1 MKLRAYSLLA
11 LGLALFPALA
21 SCSPIIPHYFRAADV
36 SRAITPKQVE
46 SDLGKALSQ
55 GTLIFG
61 PLSRAFTNATER
73 WNTRSMP
80 ADIQVVIEVAQESD
94 VAKVVSMYLHI
105 SQDQF
110 PNFYCSR

>member
-1 MKLRAYSLLA
+1 MNIRVYNLLA
-11 LGLALFPALA
+11 FGLTLFPAIT
-21 SCSPIIPHYFRAADV
+21 SSSPIIPHYFRAVDV

-46 SDLGKALSQ
+46 SDLGEALSQ

-61 PLSRAFTNATER
+61 PSSRAFTNTTER

-94 VAKVVSMYLHI
+94 VAKVVSTYI
-105 SQDQF
+105 YIVQDQ
-110 PNFYCSR
+110 SS

>member
-1 MKLRAYSLLA
+1 MKLRVHNLLANLLA
-11 LGLALFPALA
+11 LGLALFPALT
-21 SCSPIIPHYFRAADV
+21 SSSPIIPHYFRAVDV

-61 PLSRAFTNATER
+61 PSSRAFTNATER

-94 VAKVVSMYLHI
+94 VATVVSMYLHI
-105 SQDQF
+105 FQDQTF
-110 PNFYCSR
+110 